1 MLTIVLAVVAVI
13 CGIGWLKYYI
23 STCAL
28 VYYLQKKGYTPPSDQ
43 EIQECARYA
52 AGKIFKKQA

>member
-1 MLTIVLAVVAVI
+1 MLTLVFAIMAVI

-28 VYYLQKKGYTPPSDQ
+28 VYFIQRKGYTPPNDE
-43 EIQECARYA
+43 EIQECTRWVAE
-52 AGKIFKKQA
+52 KIFRK

>member
-1 MLTIVLAVVAVI
+1 MLTIVLAIVAVI

-28 VYYLQKKGYTPPSDQ
+28 VYYLQRKGYTPPSDE
-43 EIQECARYA
+43 EIQECTRWVI
-52 AGKIFKKQA
+52 KRIFKK